1 MIIIGD
7 LLVVRLES
15 RSISNKKKRTL
26 LNTDDKN
33 AILLDI
39 KDHHH
44 LHRHQAN
51 PAILILHKA
60 VHEET
65 DSIIKSIDLKTNT
78 INPNINKKDII
89 IGTINQIW
97 KKKDTKIQN
106 IIEKR
111 RNMNLKILQH
121 PISIQNINK
130 ENITE
135 KITKRT
141 TTIRIIQSS
150 LMNLGNISHILLL
163 RTNKASL
170 FQKLCTPT
178 VNKDIPILRNPNSNP
193 SKRIFRRSI

>member
-1 MIIIGD
+1 MGRLLRLGTNTMIIIGD

-15 RSISNKKKRTL
+15 RSISNKKKGTL

-89 IGTINQIW
+89 IGTINQI
-97 KKKDTKIQN
+97 
-106 IIEKR
+106 
-111 RNMNLKILQH
+111 
-121 PISIQNINK
+121 
-130 ENITE
+130 
-135 KITKRT
+135 
-141 TTIRIIQSS
+141 
-150 LMNLGNISHILLL
+150 
-163 RTNKASL
+163 
-170 FQKLCTPT
+170 
-178 VNKDIPILRNPNSNP
+178 
-193 SKRIFRRSI
+193 

>member
-7 LLVVRLES
+7 LLVARLES

-26 LNTDDKN
+26 LNTDKKN

-39 KDHHH
+39 KDHH
-44 LHRHQAN
+44 RHPHKLD
-51 PAILILHKA
+51 PAILILHKE

-65 DSIIKSIDLKTNT
+65 NSIIKSIDLKKNT
-78 INPNINKKDII
+78 INPNINTKYII
-89 IGTINQIW
+89 MGTINQIW
-97 KKKDTKIQN
+97 KKKDTKIQS

-121 PISIQNINK
+121 PISIENINK
-130 ENITE
+130 EDIAE
-135 KITKRT
+135 KITKRAIK
-141 TTIRIIQSS
+141 IRIIQSS
-150 LMNLGNISHILLL
+150 LINLDNISHILLL

-178 VNKDIPILRNPNSNP
+178 ANKDIPILRNPSSNP